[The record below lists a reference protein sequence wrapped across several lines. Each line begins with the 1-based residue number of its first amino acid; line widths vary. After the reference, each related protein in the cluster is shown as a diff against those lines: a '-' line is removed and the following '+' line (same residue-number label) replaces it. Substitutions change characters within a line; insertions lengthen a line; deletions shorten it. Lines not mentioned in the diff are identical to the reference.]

1 MEQALDQM
9 TEDTYDQAVIDAYLD
24 ALDAKTPM
32 PEAPNVEESYGQ
44 FQAMLSQALPDET
57 PSKPQR
63 RWSVLRMTL
72 RVALAAAFV
81 FSCLM
86 MAQASGLDLWGTVA
100 RWTDDGFRFQIAEND
115 SPQWYDDYWTD
126 LEVVGIEEDQLPT
139 WLPQDYALDAIQ
151 VSKKLDHNEVQV
163 LLTSQGP
170 AGDSL
175 LYVHFLRSRN
185 HERSGIFQRQPP
197 RGEVPSQWKDGLS
210 APQRGHRHGGVPA
223 PECHLLSQRQHRQGD
238 CQSILR
244 LHSGGLTQGN
254 ASSLPPVQQRRNCYE
269 AYPQSRPVSAAALRL
284 RRPHCL
290 VL

>member
-1 MEQALDQM
+1 MAEYDGRIRRLHPVPNRDELERLSPEELAQAMEQALDQM

-32 PEAPNVEESYGQ
+32 PEAPDVEESYGQ
-44 FQAMLSQALPDET
+44 FQAMLSRALPDEA
-57 PSKPQR
+57 PSKPKR
-63 RWSVLRMTL
+63 RGSVLRMTL

-100 RWTDDGFRFQIAEND
+100 RWTDDGFHFQLVEND

-163 LLTSQGP
+163 LLTSQGQP
-170 AGDSL
+170 EIRCSM
-175 LYVHFLRSRN
+175 S
-185 HERSGIFQRQPP
+185 IFSDP
-197 RGEVPSQWKDGLS
+197 ETMSALVFSKD
-210 APQRGHRHGGVPA
+210 
-223 PECHLLSQRQHRQGD
+223 
-238 CQSILR
+238 
-244 LHSGGLTQGN
+244 N
-254 ASSLPPVQQRRNCYE
+254 
-269 AYPQSRPVSAAALRL
+269 RPVEEFQVNGKTVYLLHNEDTVMAVCQ
-284 RRPHCL
+284 HQNVIYCL
-290 VL
+290 SGNIGRETASQFYASIPAD

>member
-1 MEQALDQM
+1 MAEYDGRIRHLHPVPNRDELEQLSPEELAQAMEQALDDM

-24 ALDAKTPM
+24 ALEAKTPM
-32 PEAPNVEESYGQ
+32 PEAPDVEESYGQ

-163 LLTSQGP
+163 LLTSQGQP
-170 AGDSL
+170 EIRCSM
-175 LYVHFLRSRN
+175 S
-185 HERSGIFQRQPP
+185 IFSDP
-197 RGEVPSQWKDGLS
+197 ETMSALVFSKD
-210 APQRGHRHGGVPA
+210 
-223 PECHLLSQRQHRQGD
+223 
-238 CQSILR
+238 
-244 LHSGGLTQGN
+244 N
-254 ASSLPPVQQRRNCYE
+254 
-269 AYPQSRPVSAAALRL
+269 RPVEKFQVNGKTVYLLHNEDTVMAVCQ
-284 RRPHCL
+284 HQNVIYCL
-290 VL
+290 SGNIGRETASQFYASIPAD

>member
-1 MEQALDQM
+1 MAEYDGRIRHLHPVPNRDELEQLSPEELAQAMEQALDQM

-163 LLTSQGP
+163 LLTSQGQP
-170 AGDSL
+170 EIRCSM
-175 LYVHFLRSRN
+175 S
-185 HERSGIFQRQPP
+185 IFSDP
-197 RGEVPSQWKDGLS
+197 ETMSALVFSKD
-210 APQRGHRHGGVPA
+210 
-223 PECHLLSQRQHRQGD
+223 
-238 CQSILR
+238 
-244 LHSGGLTQGN
+244 N
-254 ASSLPPVQQRRNCYE
+254 
-269 AYPQSRPVSAAALRL
+269 RPVEKFQVNGKTVYLLHNEDTVMAVCQ
-284 RRPHCL
+284 HQNVIYCL
-290 VL
+290 SGNIGRETASQFYASIPAD

>member
-1 MEQALDQM
+1 MAEYDGRIRRLHPVPNRDELERLSPEELAQTMEQTLDQM

-32 PEAPNVEESYGQ
+32 PEAPDVEESYGQ
-44 FQAMLSQALPDET
+44 FQAMLSQALPDEA
-57 PSKPQR
+57 PSKPKR
-63 RWSVLRMTL
+63 RGSVLRMTL

-100 RWTDDGFRFQIAEND
+100 RWTDDRFHFQLVEND

-163 LLTSQGP
+163 LLTSQGQP
-170 AGDSL
+170 EIRCSM
-175 LYVHFLRSRN
+175 S
-185 HERSGIFQRQPP
+185 IFSDP
-197 RGEVPSQWKDGLS
+197 ETMSALVFSKD
-210 APQRGHRHGGVPA
+210 
-223 PECHLLSQRQHRQGD
+223 
-238 CQSILR
+238 
-244 LHSGGLTQGN
+244 N
-254 ASSLPPVQQRRNCYE
+254 
-269 AYPQSRPVSAAALRL
+269 RPVEEFQVNGKTVYLLHNEDTVMAVCQ
-284 RRPHCL
+284 HQKVIYCL
-290 VL
+290 SGNIGRETASQFYASIPAD

>member
-1 MEQALDQM
+1 MAEYDGRIRRLHPVPNRDELERLSPEELAQAMEQALDQM

-32 PEAPNVEESYGQ
+32 PEAPDVEESYGQ
-44 FQAMLSQALPDET
+44 FQAMLSQALPDEA
-57 PSKPQR
+57 PSKPKR
-63 RWSVLRMTL
+63 RGSVLRMTL

-100 RWTDDGFRFQIAEND
+100 RWTDDGFHFQLVEND

-163 LLTSQGP
+163 LLTSQGQP
-170 AGDSL
+170 EIRCSM
-175 LYVHFLRSRN
+175 S
-185 HERSGIFQRQPP
+185 IFSDP
-197 RGEVPSQWKDGLS
+197 ETMSALVFSKD
-210 APQRGHRHGGVPA
+210 
-223 PECHLLSQRQHRQGD
+223 
-238 CQSILR
+238 
-244 LHSGGLTQGN
+244 N
-254 ASSLPPVQQRRNCYE
+254 
-269 AYPQSRPVSAAALRL
+269 RPVEEFQVNGKTVYLLHNEDTVMAVCQ
-284 RRPHCL
+284 HQNVIYCL
-290 VL
+290 SGNIGRETASQFYASIPAD

>member
-1 MEQALDQM
+1 MAEYDGRIRRLHPVPNRDELERLSPEELAQAMEQALDQM

-32 PEAPNVEESYGQ
+32 PEAPDVEKSYGQ
-44 FQAMLSQALPDET
+44 FQAMLSRALPDEA
-57 PSKPQR
+57 PSKPKR
-63 RWSVLRMTL
+63 RGSVLRMTL

-100 RWTDDGFRFQIAEND
+100 RWTDDGFHFQLVEND

-163 LLTSQGP
+163 LLTSQGQP
-170 AGDSL
+170 EIRCSM
-175 LYVHFLRSRN
+175 S
-185 HERSGIFQRQPP
+185 IFSDP
-197 RGEVPSQWKDGLS
+197 ETMSALVFSKD
-210 APQRGHRHGGVPA
+210 
-223 PECHLLSQRQHRQGD
+223 
-238 CQSILR
+238 
-244 LHSGGLTQGN
+244 N
-254 ASSLPPVQQRRNCYE
+254 
-269 AYPQSRPVSAAALRL
+269 RPVEEFQVNGKTVYLLHNEDTVMAVCQ
-284 RRPHCL
+284 HQNVIYCL
-290 VL
+290 NGNIGRETASQFYASIPAD